1 MESVSGQCVLAHPT
15 PDAFPACS
23 FRISITR
30 VTADISLAKRSVLN
44 NPSKH
49 IIIERSNTRSS
60 LGELPAYSPPPGLSG
75 WVGCEVLGS
84 LQKLSFSPLP
94 PGETLRSPPVPMP
107 QLRYR
112 VRLSG
117 SSSWPGPCSWSP
129 WTLTPS
135 TTQPS
140 SLKRR
145 WPPSLFTSRSHHPRW
160 VQETGSYGKHGLQ
173 GMFWRQG
180 VWVIME

>member
-1 MESVSGQCVLAHPT
+1 MSGRYVLAHPT
-15 PDAFPACS
+15 PDPFPAWS

-60 LGELPAYSPPPGLSG
+60 LGEPPPTLPVPGCQGGWGVQYWEVSRSFPSLHSLLGVPYDPLS
-75 WVGCEVLGS
+75 
-84 LQKLSFSPLP
+84 
-94 PGETLRSPPVPMP
+94 VPMP

-112 VRLSG
+112 VKSSG
-117 SSSWPGPCSWSP
+117 SSSWPGPCSWLP
-129 WTLTPS
+129 WTPTPS

-140 SLKRR
+140 SLKPR
-145 WPPSLFTSRSHHPRW
+145 WPPSLFTSRSHPPR
-160 VQETGSYGKHGLQ
+160 
-173 GMFWRQG
+173 
-180 VWVIME
+180 

>member
-1 MESVSGQCVLAHPT
+1 MFVLVHPT
-15 PDAFPACS
+15 PDFLPAWS

-60 LGELPAYSPPPGLSG
+60 LGELPSYSPPPGLAG
-75 WVGCEVLGS
+75 WVGCLP
-84 LQKLSFSPLP
+84 LSTASWGCLTILSPDS
-94 PGETLRSPPVPMP
+94 TR

-112 VRLSG
+112 VRLRG
-117 SSSWPGPCSWSP
+117 SSSWPGPCSWLP

-140 SLKRR
+140 SLKLR
-145 WPPSLFTSRSHHPRW
+145 WPPSLFTSRSHLPRW
-160 VQETGSYGKHGLQ
+160 VQETGSNGGHGLQ
-173 GMFWRQG
+173 GMFWSG
-180 VWVIME
+180 AAWLTLLVLIG